1 MRWTDNLRSRLGRR
15 VAAAV
20 IGALVLV
27 QALDLLVFYLGQRDI
42 FLDRIRGEGRGIVHT
57 ATLALPP
64 GATPADWRT
73 LTERAT
79 AGTRIVGAL
88 LYDGAGRE
96 LARFGEAPE
105 LRPDAAQAER
115 LNGAETRFDVRLTPK
130 EIGAPHGVI
139 ARISTDGGDAFVQG
153 NVLKEVIGAAVVAL
167 VTSIAMLVVLAVM
180 VLSPLNRIIAALR
193 QGAGALPTQ
202 RDDEIGDVARSLAAS
217 REQAAEVE
225 RLRTQAAEAE
235 RMAVA
240 ERQSALAG
248 LAAEVDRGVGR
259 LLSALEEDSAVVAE
273 AAGGLRLTASETVG
287 RADSVHGAAD
297 DASRN
302 AQTVAAAA
310 EELTAAISEIARQV
324 ADSSA
329 IAREAAAEAA
339 HTDTTVRGLTEAGEK
354 VGLVV
359 GLIREIAERT
369 NLLALNAT
377 IEAARAG
384 EAGKGFAVVAA
395 EVKHLANQTAN
406 ATRDITD
413 QIATIQ
419 SVSAGAAEALSRIR
433 GTVDRIDEIAGGIA
447 AAVEEQ
453 NAATAEIARSIVT
466 VSTSTSGVMEDADAM
481 AAVARENA
489 RAAEGLSESAGGLAR
504 GVAGLRGEVD
514 RLLAHIQNG

>member
-1 MRWTDNLRSRLGRR
+1 MSWSANLRSRLGRR

-20 IGALVLV
+20 IGALVIV
-27 QALDLLVFYLGQRDI
+27 QVLDLLVFYLGQRDI
-42 FLDRIRGEGRGIVHT
+42 FLSRIQGEGRGIVHT

-64 GATPADWRT
+64 EATPDDWTALMR
-73 LTERAT
+73 RAT
-79 AGTRIVGAL
+79 AGTRVVGATL
-88 LYDGAGRE
+88 HDAGGVE

-105 LRPDAAQAER
+105 LRPDARTPER
-115 LNGAETRFDVRLTPK
+115 LNAAETRFDVLLTAK
-130 EIGAPHGVI
+130 DLGAPRIVV
-139 ARISTDGGDAFVQG
+139 ARLSTDGGDAFVQG
-153 NVLKEVIGAAVVAL
+153 NVTKEVIGAALVAL
-167 VTSIAMLVVLAVM
+167 ATSLAMLVVLAVM
-180 VLSPLNRIIAALR
+180 VLSPLNRIIAVLR
-193 QGAGALPTQ
+193 QGSGALPVD
-202 RDDEIGDVARSLAAS
+202 RSDEIGDVARSLAAS

-225 RLRTQAAEAE
+225 RLREQAAEAE
-235 RMAVA
+235 RAA
-240 ERQSALAG
+240 DQERRAALAA
-248 LAAEVDRGVGR
+248 LAAEVDRGVGQ
-259 LLSALEEDSAVVAE
+259 LLTALESDSAGVAE
-273 AAGGLRLTASETVG
+273 AAGGLKLTAAETVG

-339 HTDTTVRGLTEAGEK
+339 HTDTTVRGLTEASEK
-354 VGLVV
+354 VGAVV

-419 SVSAGAAEALSRIR
+419 SVSAGAAEALARIR

-466 VSTSTSGVMEDADAM
+466 VSSSTSGVMDDADAM

-489 RAAEGLSESAGGLAR
+489 GAAEGLSDSAGGLAR
-504 GVAGLRGEVD
+504 SVAGLRAEVD